1 MKIPDL
7 LRAKCD
13 NVSTLNKFLKWGIIM
28 SVVNLLASQLS
39 RNDEEPNIELAH
51 KLVHEEN
58 YTGIEEIMENLTCK
72 DKKIQYDC
80 IKVAYEIGQVKPE
93 LISKYVLT
101 FIELLRSP
109 NNRLVWGGMMALATI
124 AEVTSVTIMAHLNIL
139 KSAMKEGS
147 VITIDKGVLTLAK
160 LAAVSKEN
168 NDVIFPILLHHLEN
182 CRPKE
187 IPQHSESTL
196 LAVTDENKEE
206 LLKVLRKREKYLTA
220 PQLKR
225 VKKIYKTLDA

>member
-1 MKIPDL
+1 
-7 LRAKCD
+7 
-13 NVSTLNKFLKWGIIM
+13 M

-39 RNDEEPNIELAH
+39 RNDEVPNIELAH
-51 KLVHEEN
+51 KLANEEN
-58 YTGIEEIMENLTCK
+58 YTGIKEIIENLTCK

-101 FIELLRSP
+101 FIELLKSR
-109 NNRLVWGGMMALATI
+109 NNRLVWGGMTALATI
-124 AEVTSVTIMAHLNIL
+124 AEGASETIMAHLDIL
-139 KSAMKEGS
+139 KHAMKVGS

-168 NDVIFPILLHHLEN
+168 NDVIFPILLHHLDN

-206 LLKVLRKREKYLTA
+206 LLNVLRRREKYLTA

-225 VKKIYKTLDA
+225 VKKIYKTLED

>member
-1 MKIPDL
+1 MKKIPDL

-13 NVSTLNKFLKWGIIM
+13 NVYTLNKFLKWGIIM
-28 SVVNLLASQLS
+28 SVVDLLASQLS

-51 KLVHEEN
+51 KLIHEEN
-58 YTGIEEIMENLTCK
+58 DAGIEEIIENLTCK

-80 IKVAYEIGQVKPE
+80 MKVAYEIGQVKPE

-101 FIELLRSP
+101 FIELLKSS

-124 AEVTSVTIMAHLNIL
+124 AEVASETIMAHLAIL
-139 KSAMKEGS
+139 KSAMKVGS

-187 IPQHSESTL
+187 IPQHSKST
-196 LAVTDENKEE
+196 
-206 LLKVLRKREKYLTA
+206 
-220 PQLKR
+220 Q
-225 VKKIYKTLDA
+225 

>member
-1 MKIPDL
+1 
-7 LRAKCD
+7 
-13 NVSTLNKFLKWGIIM
+13 M
-28 SVVNLLASQLS
+28 SVLNLLASQLS
-39 RNDEEPNIELAH
+39 RNDEVPNIELAH
-51 KLVHEEN
+51 KLANEEN
-58 YTGIEEIMENLTCK
+58 YEGIEEIIKNLTCK

-93 LISKYVLT
+93 LINKYVLT
-101 FIELLRSP
+101 FIELLKSR
-109 NNRLVWGGMMALATI
+109 NNRLVWGGMTALATI
-124 AEVTSVTIMAHLNIL
+124 AEGASETIMAHLDIL
-139 KSAMKEGS
+139 KSAMKVGS

-206 LLKVLRKREKYLTA
+206 LLNVLRKREEYLTA

-225 VKKIYKTLDA
+225 VKKIYKTLEA

>member
-1 MKIPDL
+1 VKKIPDL

-13 NVSTLNKFLKWGIIM
+13 NVYTLNKFLKWGIIM
-28 SVVNLLASQLS
+28 SVVDLLASQLS

-51 KLVHEEN
+51 KLIHEEN
-58 YTGIEEIMENLTCK
+58 DAGIEEIIENLTCK

-80 IKVAYEIGQVKPE
+80 MKVAYEIGQVKPE

-101 FIELLRSP
+101 FIELLKSS

-124 AEVTSVTIMAHLNIL
+124 AEVASETIMAHLAIL
-139 KSAMKEGS
+139 KSAMKVGS

-187 IPQHSESTL
+187 IPQHSKST
-196 LAVTDENKEE
+196 
-206 LLKVLRKREKYLTA
+206 
-220 PQLKR
+220 Q
-225 VKKIYKTLDA
+225 

>member
-1 MKIPDL
+1 
-7 LRAKCD
+7 
-13 NVSTLNKFLKWGIIM
+13 M

-39 RNDEEPNIELAH
+39 RNDEVPNIELAH
-51 KLVHEEN
+51 KLANEEN
-58 YTGIEEIMENLTCK
+58 YTGIEEIIENLTCK

-93 LISKYVLT
+93 LISKYVLS
-101 FIELLRSP
+101 FIELLKSR
-109 NNRLVWGGMMALATI
+109 NNRLVWGGMTALATI
-124 AEVTSVTIMAHLNIL
+124 AEGASETIMAHLDIL
-139 KSAMKEGS
+139 KSAMKVGS

-168 NDVIFPILLHHLEN
+168 NDVIFPMLLHHLEN

-206 LLKVLRKREKYLTA
+206 LLNVLRKREKSLTA

-225 VKKIYKTLDA
+225 VKKIYKTLEA

>member
-1 MKIPDL
+1 
-7 LRAKCD
+7 
-13 NVSTLNKFLKWGIIM
+13 M

-39 RNDEEPNIELAH
+39 RNDEMPNIELAH
-51 KLVHEEN
+51 SLANEEN
-58 YTGIEEIMENLTCK
+58 YTGIEEIIKNLTCK

-101 FIELLRSP
+101 FIELLKSR
-109 NNRLVWGGMMALATI
+109 NNRLVWGGMTALATI
-124 AEVTSVTIMAHLNIL
+124 TEEATETIMAHLDIL
-139 KSAMKEGS
+139 KSAMKVGS

-206 LLKVLRKREKYLTA
+206 LLNVLRKREKYLTA

-225 VKKIYKTLDA
+225 VKKIYKTLEA